1 MKCFKFIQQSFV
13 VKKNY
18 CRMAKVDLLTPMRNE
33 NMNLLDREKF
43 TKIVKIPV
51 IKFDV
56 KSVNVNELTGLLKK
70 YFLKIDKFKPVVDGS
85 IYLSPNLIQE
95 FTELPTSDLQ
105 TIGIDEKAFEF
116 EEVTLK
122 YENWKSDDIIKAI
135 LPDGMEPATS
145 FSRVGH
151 IIHLN
156 LKDCL
161 LPYKTIIGEILLD
174 KVVGC
179 RTVVNKAT
187 SIDNTYRNFQIDL
200 LCGDPEYQVVTKEN
214 GTSYEFDFSTVY
226 WNPRLSTEHERL
238 VKKLQSND
246 YFYDVFAGVGPFSV
260 PAGKKRVNTLAN
272 DLNPNSYKWLEHNV
286 KKNKVSNY
294 VKTFMM
300 DGREFITKN
309 IKENLLERIKN
320 RDEDAKEYS
329 IHIAMNLPALAV
341 TFVDAFIGLLRN
353 NDQNIEDSNSIPT
366 PVVHVYCF
374 VKGDDVKQLARDLV
388 EENMG
393 MKLIDNDTLKEIV
406 FVRNVAPNKDM
417 MRVSIN
423 LTDDILFNANTNK
436 RSASIS
442 DDLTSSKKQCK
453 EFPKFHSLTKV
464 KFLVIFRLRKWE
476 RTRTPNP
483 REARRARAKER
494 DPEER
499 NRNRNYQQLRK
510 LENSLKSQQQT
521 TKLQSKRRRK
531 FQKNLKM

>member
-1 MKCFKFIQQSFV
+1 
-13 VKKNY
+13 
-18 CRMAKVDLLTPMRNE
+18 
-33 NMNLLDREKF
+33 MNLLDREKF
-43 TKIVKIPV
+43 TKIVKVPV
-51 IKFDV
+51 IKYDV
-56 KSVNVNELTGLLKK
+56 KTVLFLKDLIVILKK

-95 FTELPTSDLQ
+95 FTELPISELSRH
-105 TIGIDEKAFEF
+105 GIKEEAFVF
-116 EEVTLK
+116 EELTLK
-122 YENWKSDDIIKAI
+122 YENWKSDDIIRAI
-135 LPDGMEPATS
+135 LPDGLEPATS

-156 LKDCL
+156 LKDNL

-179 RTVVNKAT
+179 RTVVNKAS

-200 LCGDPEYQVVTKEN
+200 LCGDPEYQVLTKEN

-238 VKKLQSND
+238 VKKLNSND

-272 DLNPNSYKWLEHNV
+272 DLNPNSFKWLEHNV
-286 KKNKVSNY
+286 KKNKVSKY
-294 VKTFMM
+294 VQTFMK
-300 DGREFITKN
+300 DGREFILSN

-320 RDEDAKEYS
+320 RDEDSKEYS

-353 NDQNIEDSNSIPT
+353 NNLNIEDSNSIPT
-366 PVVHVYCF
+366 PIVHVYCF
-374 VKGDDVKQLARDLV
+374 VRGDDVKQLARDLV

-393 MKLIDNDTLKEIV
+393 MKLIENDTLKEIV

-423 LTDDILFNANTNK
+423 LTNDILFSANTNK

-442 DDLTSSKKQCK
+442 DDLTTSKKQCK
-453 EFPKFHSLTKV
+453 KGKSQGE
-464 KFLVIFRLRKWE
+464 
-476 RTRTPNP
+476 
-483 REARRARAKER
+483 RARGKEQKPELSTAKKVG
-494 DPEER
+494 
-499 NRNRNYQQLRK
+499 K
-510 LENSLKSQQQT
+510 LFKVATTNNKIAQKKTKEIPKKLKNMNILKKQD
-521 TKLQSKRRRK
+521 KCDADLKDLH
-531 FQKNLKM
+531 LKMVTKKDIKPKMKPIGKKSKAVATTDVEDSLNSMNF